1 MSTIFCSATHTV
13 SAERTRQP
21 CDVTPASESLAVW
34 LPPCMISSGPVRVS
48 YVHADDRPL
57 ARPPSRSGGWV
68 VDPAGFRRLV
78 DMEVQKAQ
86 RLRYSLA
93 VLCFAAGR
101 NGFDVEPSAAPL
113 L

>member
-1 MSTIFCSATHTV
+1 MLTRFCRGTNAVSVDRHRQLSTRCHFPSLPFW
-13 SAERTRQP
+13 RT
-21 CDVTPASESLAVW
+21 S
-34 LPPCMISSGPVRVS
+34 CMVPSGIVRVS
-48 YVHADDRPL
+48 YVHVDDRPL
-57 ARPPSRSGGWV
+57 ARPPTRSGGWV

-101 NGFDVEPSAAPL
+101 NGFDVEPSAA
-113 L
+113 